1 MNFSKTLFLALA
13 STALFACKTD
23 EIKDDL
29 GNVQMGNYSF
39 HVEQEGAWAPGTSTN
54 YAIKA
59 NDGTPKPDQVS
70 CYYGAA
76 AATTS
81 LQGDTPPIVIAVYDP
96 GDDDF
101 DCTYVTPNPDPESG
115 QLFIQVTY
123 SGITS
128 GGTVQVAK

>member
-1 MNFSKTLFLALA
+1 MTFSKTLFLALA

-29 GNVQMGNYSF
+29 GNVQFNNYSF

-59 NDGTPKPDQVS
+59 NPGTPKPDQVT

-76 AATTS
+76 AETTVQTETS
-81 LQGDTPPIVIAVYDP
+81 PIVIAVYDP
-96 GDDDF
+96 NDDDF
-101 DCTYVTPNPDPESG
+101 DCTYMTPAVDPISG
-115 QLFIQVTY
+115 RLFIQVTY
-123 SGITS
+123 NGIVS
-128 GGTVQVAK
+128 GGSIDVAK

>member
-1 MNFSKTLFLALA
+1 MTFSNALWIAIA

-29 GNVQMGNYSF
+29 GNVEIGGQSF

-59 NDGTPKPDQVS
+59 NPGTPKPDAVS
-70 CYYGAA
+70 CYYGSEN
-76 AATTS
+76 TTA
-81 LQGDTPPIVIAVYDP
+81 PVIDAVYDP

-101 DCTYVTPNPDPESG
+101 DCTYLTPAGINAGEAR
-115 QLFIQVTY
+115 LYIQVTY
-123 SGITS
+123 SGLMAS
-128 GGTVQVAK
+128 GSTTVDQQPQ